1 MRRFWWLVLG
11 GLMLVAGFIV
21 AGASHSRGQ
30 SSFGWI
36 AYSPLSE
43 PEPSLDDQLAR
54 DARDTWAGIALAAVG
69 LVVIAGGACYR
80 IGQRRGPAPPTT

>member
-11 GLMLVAGFIV
+11 GLMLVAGVIV

-54 DARDTWAGIALAAVG
+54 DARDTWAGIALA
-69 LVVIAGGACYR
+69 GATLSKASR
-80 IGQRRGPAPPTT
+80 IEHEFARPPPRLS